1 MKKFLFVLVAY
12 GLVVGLVGCGGGQS
26 LEVDTSLEDITGID
40 NYDFTWVDDD
50 QTKKNYEEFCSE
62 YEEEKCYLLDG
73 KIKEIT
79 LEPYRPD
86 EIRGSCDVGGDLTI
100 DDDKIVDD
108 LEDGKTV
115 VLTKEDFEVFSF
127 EIDDGETT
135 VNTMSFFIEDC
146 DYVRV
151 TVKT

>member
-26 LEVDTSLEDITGID
+26 LEVDTSLEDVTGID
-40 NYDFTWVDDD
+40 EYGFDWFDYEPL
-50 QTKKNYEEFCSE
+50 KKDWEEWCDE
-62 YEEEKCYLLDG
+62 DREKCYLLDG

-135 VNTMSFFIEDC
+135 VNAMSFYISDC

>member
-1 MKKFLFVLVAY
+1 
-12 GLVVGLVGCGGGQS
+12 
-26 LEVDTSLEDITGID
+26 
-40 NYDFTWVDDD
+40 
-50 QTKKNYEEFCSE
+50 
-62 YEEEKCYLLDG
+62 
-73 KIKEIT
+73 
-79 LEPYRPD
+79 
-86 EIRGSCDVGGDLTI
+86 
-100 DDDKIVDD
+100 
-108 LEDGKTV
+108 DGKTV